1 MKKILSLIGLV
12 FLAASCSKDQEL
24 SGNDNEQLVPVKVH
38 VNDFSITMEEFASA
52 RAQETPES
60 YNGVKALT
68 LAFYTSTGAEQYK
81 ETQLRADH
89 TNYTTF
95 GDFSLNLPMGTYTM
109 VVLGYA
115 LYDDDELTLTSPTQA
130 AFTVGD
136 ARETFAATQEVNITS
151 TSAVEVSATLSRI
164 LAKLRVLSI
173 DGKTANAVKVRMTFS
188 AGGKAFNPTTGLATV
203 NTGSTS
209 TVNIG
214 AAVGA
219 SSTSAGYVFLA
230 EDEQTMNVTIDVLN
244 AQGTSIS
251 HKVVNNVSFKRNRTT
266 VISGALYTSGASS
279 TFLLNTDWLPDYS
292 LTF

>member
-1 MKKILSLIGLV
+1 M
-12 FLAASCSKDQEL
+12 
-24 SGNDNEQLVPVKVH
+24 H

-68 LAFYTSTGAEQYK
+68 LAFYTSTGTEQYK

-130 AFTVGD
+130 AFTNGD

-164 LAKLRVLSI
+164 LAKLRVLST
-173 DGKTANAVKVRMTFS
+173 DGNTANAAKVRMTFS

-214 AAVGA
+214 AATGA